1 MKSRVT
7 GDCHA
12 RFRENAGVRFPCVT
26 RLPASVQNRHRQTN
40 IKIKMK
46 DIIDKI
52 SSYNIFNYLFPGVL
66 FVIIAKHLTDYNFVQ
81 EDNLL
86 GAFLYYFIG
95 MVISRF
101 GSVIIEPILKKM
113 KFLKFREYNRYVN
126 ASKKDPKL
134 ELLSEVNNTYR
145 TLNSM
150 MISLLFLKIYNSIE
164 TKFEFDSSVSLII
177 LTILVFILF
186 IFSYRKQTNYITKRI
201 DANEQTTT

>member
-1 MKSRVT
+1 M
-7 GDCHA
+7 
-12 RFRENAGVRFPCVT
+12 T
-26 RLPASVQNRHRQTN
+26 RLTVRHSQTN

-86 GAFLYYFIG
+86 GPFLYYFIG

-101 GSVIIEPILKKM
+101 GSVIIEPILKKK
-113 KFLKFREYNRYVN
+113 KFLKFREYNRYVS

-164 TKFEFDSSVSLII
+164 TKFEFDSSVSLVI

>member
-1 MKSRVT
+1 
-7 GDCHA
+7 
-12 RFRENAGVRFPCVT
+12 
-26 RLPASVQNRHRQTN
+26 
-40 IKIKMK
+40 MK

-66 FVIIAKHLTDYNFVQ
+66 FVVIAKYLTDYNFIQ

-101 GSVIIEPILKKM
+101 GSVIIEPFLKKIN
-113 KFLKFREYNRYVN
+113 FLKFREYKKYVS
-126 ASKKDPKL
+126 ASKKDTKI

-150 MISLLFLKIYNSIE
+150 MVLLLLLKLYKTLS
-164 TKFEFDSSVSLII
+164 TKYGFDTSVSLIT
-177 LTILVFILF
+177 LTILIFILF

-201 DANEQTTT
+201 DANE

>member
-1 MKSRVT
+1 
-7 GDCHA
+7 
-12 RFRENAGVRFPCVT
+12 
-26 RLPASVQNRHRQTN
+26 
-40 IKIKMK
+40 
-46 DIIDKI
+46 
-52 SSYNIFNYLFPGVL
+52 
-66 FVIIAKHLTDYNFVQ
+66 
-81 EDNLL
+81 
-86 GAFLYYFIG
+86 
-95 MVISRF
+95 
-101 GSVIIEPILKKM
+101 M

>member
-1 MKSRVT
+1 MKVSASKSAT
-7 GDCHA
+7 SPSCK
-12 RFRENAGVRFPCVT
+12 T
-26 RLPASVQNRHRQTN
+26 LPASVQNRHRQTN
-40 IKIKMK
+40 IKMK

-66 FVIIAKHLTDYNFVQ
+66 FVIIAKRLTDYNFVQ
-81 EDNLL
+81 DDNLL

-150 MISLLFLKIYNSIE
+150 MISLLFLKIYNTIE

-201 DANEQTTT
+201 DANEQTIT

>member
-1 MKSRVT
+1 
-7 GDCHA
+7 
-12 RFRENAGVRFPCVT
+12 
-26 RLPASVQNRHRQTN
+26 
-40 IKIKMK
+40 MK

-66 FVIIAKHLTDYNFVQ
+66 FVIISKRLTDYDFVQ
-81 EDNLL
+81 DDNIL

-101 GSVIIEPILKKM
+101 GSVIIEPILKKV
-113 KFLKFREYNRYVN
+113 KFLKFREYNKYVI
-126 ASKKDPKL
+126 ASKKDSKI

-150 MISLLFLKIYNSIE
+150 MISILCLKIYKSIE
-164 TKFEFDSSVSLII
+164 TKFSLDNSVSLVT
-177 LTILVFILF
+177 LTILIFILF

-201 DANEQTTT
+201 DANEQITT